1 MGVQDKKED
10 EYDKDQIYLE
20 VELELDDEAKEDD
33 ID

>member
-20 VELELDDEAKEDD
+20 VELELDDEAKEYD